1 MSVKAG
7 QAHPTVRAFDVGMTE
22 RNTVPVHYVNL
33 LAVFLACL
41 VAAHNGL
48 GRSLW
53 HLSLNTRSLTPSIS
67 IRATPQHEEA
77 PVTDIE
83 AVHNAQVVEEA
94 QLATGP
100 PSGGDP
106 VPLGLLGFALGSTLR
121 AISLLGYVPLAI
133 QCTTSL

>member
-7 QAHPTVRAFDVGMTE
+7 QAHPTVRAFDFGMTE
-22 RNTVPVHYVNL
+22 RNAVPVHYVNL
-33 LAVFLACL
+33 LAVFLACV

-53 HLSLNTRSLTPSIS
+53 RLSLNTRSLTPSIS

-77 PVTDIE
+77 PVPEIE
-83 AVHNAQVVEEA
+83 AVHKPQGVEGA

-100 PSGGDP
+100 TSGGNP
-106 VPLGLLGFALGSTLR
+106 VP
-121 AISLLGYVPLAI
+121 P
-133 QCTTSL
+133 